1 LEHFKEALRDEEE
14 STLLVELERIA
25 TPPPPTQSNG
35 VAISQFSLFVSTC
48 RLLLLFSEK
57 IISYKFSRGVFILCS
72 FVFLYLSIFVYDGN
86 DESFRERERFLSLK
100 MVLVISGDE
109 GRKRCVWFLV
119 FGFRLADKKRK
130 RP

>member
-72 FVFLYLSIFVYDGN
+72 FVLFLYLSFSTVAMMRVS
-86 DESFRERERFLSLK
+86 ERERERVSLSK
-100 MVLVISGDE
+100 NGLVYSLGD
-109 GRKRCVWFLV
+109 KR
-119 FGFRLADKKRK
+119 R
-130 RP
+130 

>member
-1 LEHFKEALRDEEE
+1 
-14 STLLVELERIA
+14 LLVELERIA
-25 TPPPPTQSNG
+25 TPPPPPPTQSNG

-48 RLLLLFSEK
+48 RLLLLLLLFSEK
-57 IISYKFSRGVFILCS
+57 IVSYKFSRGVFILCS

-119 FGFRLADKKRK
+119 RLADKKRK